1 MVRDGKPYVLI
12 ALDNHREQ
20 NQVLGAN
27 RSSFLMKSLK
37 ARQEQLESCEH
48 WLNTSFYFQQVGA
61 LISF

>member
-1 MVRDGKPYVLI
+1 MLI